1 MPGGMVRQR
10 RAVLASDDLKET
22 HDIPATATPASKP
35 RGSEMDY
42 QAPSSRRRRCTKP
55 LLLGACVLLLL
66 LIVGICLGIEFSGAV
81 PSNKDFKTV
90 TISKCKEFLKN
101 TSSENKCE
109 EVWDAFS
116 KAYVGKDP
124 CEVPMEAYDPLMQ
137 TVREKDACNRM
148 LLWSKTKLFVRQLRE
163 AQKCLPKLLTLEDTL
178 LGFVM
183 DGQTWCSKKGSKE
196 TFTKGCPKSDKC
208 ERNPVRSFWNRA
220 SEAFSQAA
228 CGEVTAMLNGSIS
241 TPFNNN
247 SIFAS
252 IEVKQLSPPQVKA
265 LSVILV
271 TTGNDKETCENDSLR
286 TLQNAALDRELE
298 YTCKE
303 LDGSK
308 ILDCISDPDRPCG
321 DCW

>member
-1 MPGGMVRQR
+1 
-10 RAVLASDDLKET
+10 
-22 HDIPATATPASKP
+22 
-35 RGSEMDY
+35 MDY
-42 QAPSSRRRRCTKP
+42 QAPSSQRRRCRRP
-55 LLLGACVLLLL
+55 LLLGACVLIL
-66 LIVGICLGIEFSGAV
+66 LIVVCVCLGVAFGRRAAG
-81 PSNKDFKTV
+81 PSNDRITGNFT
-90 TISKCKEFLKN
+90 TAIISKCKQFLGDEN
-101 TSSENKCE
+101 SSENKCE

-148 LLWSKTKLFVRQLRE
+148 LFWSKTKDIVHQFTE
-163 AQKCLPKLLTLEDTL
+163 AKKCLLTLEDTL

-183 DGQTWCSKKGSKE
+183 DGQTWCSEKGSKE
-196 TFTKGCPKSDKC
+196 TFTTGCPSWDKC

-220 SEAFSQAA
+220 SEAFAQAA

-252 IEVKQLSPPQVKA
+252 IEVKKFSGPKMRALNVVLVK
-265 LSVILV
+265 
-271 TTGNDKETCENDSLR
+271 TGNDTATCENDSLQ
-286 TLQNAALDRELE
+286 TLQRVLNPSLK

-303 LDGSK
+303 VQRSK